1 MRDPLTDRGDVT
13 GGSMDVTERS
23 SACSTGASQSSPR
36 PIRFAVRRAT
46 PPTRPA
52 SCGRSPARTC
62 WSPTRTGAS
71 LRPTPPRATPTAGPW
86 STSTPSL
93 PTPADL
99 SAGSCLD
106 AATPSTLYP
115 PGERSSTS
123 TCASSQTG
131 LIRPARSGSP
141 TASTRVKRPRSP
153 RYSGRRHLTRP
164 RSTSR
169 PRRSTP
175 EGRLGM
181 VSPRGPTR
189 EIHGG
194 EPSPMGATVA
204 LPPRRTP

>member
-13 GGSMDVTERS
+13 GGSTDATERS

-52 SCGRSPARTC
+52 SCRRSPARTC

-106 AATPSTLYP
+106 AATAFNALPS
-115 PGERSSTS
+115 PGEVVDLYVRSESNGPYP
-123 TCASSQTG
+123 TCSEWLANGVNPSQTTP
-131 LIRPARSGSP
+131 LAAVQRPAALDQATQHV
-141 TASTRVKRPRSP
+141 TAETF
-153 RYSGRRHLTRP
+153 HA
-164 RSTSR
+164 
-169 PRRSTP
+169 RRSV
-175 EGRLGM
+175 GDG
-181 VSPRGPTR
+181 
-189 EIHGG
+189 
-194 EPSPMGATVA
+194 
-204 LPPRRTP
+204 LPPWTY